1 MKKLFALMASALT
14 VFALASCG
22 PENPDGPEIPAL
34 TLSAANVDVTGID
47 GDYLAVVDNAAKTIK
62 ITLEYG
68 DKENAKALTVSFVSL
83 PEGFTT
89 EYQKTFNY
97 ADGATQ
103 TVTFKY
109 GEQKAAEY
117 VVSIAIGAADPKF
130 LTLTVG
136 GIDAMSGEVR
146 MASAAS
152 LSHLPVEF
160 TVDPADAV
168 VTVGGE
174 AIESG
179 AELDFS
185 DKLNGVTFTITLGEA
200 SKTHKVIVITS
211 GLRKANRIWAH
222 YVQPMTVEDDW
233 FQTVTTDIQFSG
245 KFWLRTCAMDDQY
258 VYLAQHQGA
267 AYPAYVLSLANG
279 ELVGRLNIEGVSVGT
294 HQLSCIR
301 TIPDGDGGY
310 KILQCNLQAGTGA
323 LKVYKWDN
331 KDAKPSVALEYT
343 NVDGNRIGDK
353 MEVSGTWKQGQIS
366 FLSQNGSPRKVY
378 LFTIT
383 NGVVNTTPMVI
394 PVPDYSSGS
403 YGQIYKYGDA
413 EFVISAAGARPK
425 IYTVSGGNIT
435 PGLDFN
441 SELFSATDEGF
452 NFFTFND
459 QKYMAF
465 ARVTGDQCDCSLRIM
480 ALNGDT
486 LTDAVAAIDGK
497 NVFTYGLSDPNEFP
511 IVGYKSGNSL
521 CDCAVRE
528 VGGETYVV
536 AMSEGAGV
544 SCFKLEK

>member
-89 EYQKTFNY
+89 EYKKTFNY

-117 VVSIAIGAADPKF
+117 VVSVAIGAADPKF

-233 FQTVTTDIQFSG
+233 FQTVATDIQFSG

-366 FLSQNGSPRKVY
+366 FLSQNGSPRMVY

-403 YGQIYKYGDA
+403 YGQIYKYSDA

>member
-83 PEGFTT
+83 SEGFTT

-117 VVSIAIGAADPKF
+117 VVSVAIGAADPKF

-233 FQTVTTDIQFSG
+233 FQTVATDIQFSG

-366 FLSQNGSPRKVY
+366 FLSQNGSPRMVY

-403 YGQIYKYGDA
+403 YGQIYKYSDA